1 MTIHSKFPNLETEK
15 FILRNVGNED
25 IEFVYRLYS
34 NEKVCEFLYDE
45 EWFTTRNEAK
55 EFVEWNSYPETG
67 LEAIMERIDHS
78 DDETTKNI
86 YLHVTKPIKKKAS
99 HKFSELMRSLQ

>member
-1 MTIHSKFPNLETEK
+1 MLTLTIHSKFPNLETEK
-15 FILRNVGNED
+15 FILRNVG
-25 IEFVYRLYS
+25 
-34 NEKVCEFLYDE
+34 
-45 EWFTTRNEAK
+45 NEAK